1 MPDILFRKSQL
12 LESAKIVEI
21 TDNKIQFSIII
32 PVYNKA
38 NFIATCLDSILA
50 QTYNNYEII
59 CVNDGSTDNSL
70 EILEYY
76 ARKDSRIKVYSQEN
90 QGVSAAR
97 NFGIIN
103 AQGEYLLFCDADDKF
118 KPELCETVALQIK
131 KEPADVIAFGHENYV
146 DNRFESI
153 CIKDIQELK
162 KQKTLENQL
171 NLQIYVWEKAFRKE
185 FILEKDINFPV
196 GIKNAEDIIFCLQ
209 TLFKGATYSL
219 LEEALYCYT
228 KEING
233 ESTFT
238 NPNGIK
244 NDTEAYK
251 FLTETEFFKN
261 LTISEQR
268 ITVNLFIGG
277 SVVYFKTLKKSKYKD
292 KIVVDLQNLYSI
304 ILSKYSLTQ
313 CIKMKNFR
321 EIHKILFKEKHKK
334 FFKYFNIITTKDKK
348 TFVALGI
355 NFTFKRKRIKEF

>member
-146 DNRFESI
+146 DNRFENI
-153 CIKDIQELK
+153 YIKDIQELK

-233 ESTFT
+233 EATFT

-251 FLTETEFFKN
+251 FFIEDDIYKN
-261 LTISEQR
+261 LSRKEKIAVTNFFIRGSVKYYKALIGTKYTKDLLNDLSKLSDIISEQFGFLR
-268 ITVNLFIGG
+268 SYFYVNN
-277 SVVYFKTLKKSKYKD
+277 FKH
-292 KIVVDLQNLYSI
+292 I
-304 ILSKYSLTQ
+304 
-313 CIKMKNFR
+313 
-321 EIHKILFKEKHKK
+321 
-334 FFKYFNIITTKDKK
+334 
-348 TFVALGI
+348 
-355 NFTFKRKRIKEF
+355 KRILLKNKFIKLG